1 MPKSGGA
8 AIRMQKEFGDVTF
21 LVGNESILSNSEDI
35 PALPIFSTQAID
47 FLAELSDDLL
57 HNREAKKYGDIIA
70 YAFWIRRR
78 SLEELKTE
86 YNNEIN
92 RVGRGISFQIT
103 PSNIPVQF
111 AISMTYS
118 LIAGNI
124 SLIRLSS
131 KEFEQVN
138 IICGAINRV
147 ISEKCPELQNYICIM
162 RYDRSSDI
170 TQILSDR
177 CDIRMIWGG
186 DNTINHIRRFSVQ
199 PRCID
204 LGFADRFSISVIDSD
219 YYLKTDHRV
228 IATDF
233 YNDTYYTDQNACS
246 STRLV
251 VWTGNRIDEAKE
263 IFWSCLKDEVQ
274 SKYRLND
281 ISGSEKLLKTALCAI
296 DHPEIRELREN
307 NAIVR
312 VEIPRLYDDIMQYK
326 GNSGY
331 FFEYETD
338 NIESILPLLKKGCQT
353 VTFLGD
359 GLEDRLRELVT
370 TSGVRGVDRIVL
382 MGHSM
387 DLSLVWDGYDMPIT
401 LSRVISN
408 R

>member
-1 MPKSGGA
+1 MPRSGGA
-8 AIRMQKEFGDVTF
+8 AIHMRKEFGDVTF
-21 LVGNESILSNSEDI
+21 LVGNEGILSNLEDI
-35 PALPIFSTQAID
+35 PALPIFSAQAMD
-47 FLAELSDDLL
+47 FLAELSDDLM
-57 HNREAKKYGDIIA
+57 HDREAKKYGDIIA

-78 SLEELKTE
+78 SLEELKTA

-92 RVGRGISFQIT
+92 RIGRGISFQIT

-124 SLIRLSS
+124 SVIRLSA
-131 KEFEQVN
+131 KEFEQVD

-147 ISEKCPELQNYICIM
+147 INEKCPELLNYICIM
-162 RYDRSSDI
+162 RYDHSSDM
-170 TQILSDR
+170 TQLLSQR

-186 DNTINHIRRFSVQ
+186 DDTINNIRRYPVQ

-204 LGFADRFSISVIDSD
+204 LGFADRFSVSVIDSD
-219 YYLKTDHRV
+219 CYLKSDHKV

-251 VWTGNRIDEAKE
+251 VWIGHRIHEAKK
-263 IFWSCLKDEVQ
+263 IFWSYLKDEVQ
-274 SKYRLND
+274 NKYRLND

-312 VEIPRLYDDIMQYK
+312 VELPRLYDDIMEYK

-338 NIESILPLLKKGCQT
+338 DIRSILPLLKKGCQT

-359 GLEDRLRELVT
+359 GLEGRLHEMVT
-370 TSGVRGVDRIVL
+370 ASGVRGVDRIVL